1 MRLFFGMLLAGSLVL
16 GQASFARGQNDLN
29 AFGTY
34 PAGIT
39 TGSPAP
45 YGLDSSGFY
54 GRNYGY
60 PFTYSTQPYP
70 YYGSNYLAPN
80 ATLSKPGYGGY
91 SDSNTGYYT
100 RGYSADTAPGSYYPL
115 GYPTYGSSS
124 RSPGY
129 FRNGGTISRYRW
141 RGW

>member
-1 MRLFFGMLLAGSLVL
+1 MRLFFGMLLAGGLVL
-16 GQASFARGQNDLN
+16 GQASFARAQNSLN

-54 GRNYGY
+54 GMNYGY
-60 PFTYSTQPYP
+60 PFTYSTQPFS

-80 ATLSKPGYGGY
+80 AMLYNRGYGGY
-91 SDSNTGYYT
+91 LNPSTGYYS
-100 RGYSADTAPGSYYPL
+100 RGYSAYSVPGSYDVYS
-115 GYPTYGSSS
+115 YPTYGSSYP
-124 RSPGY
+124 SPGNY
-129 FRNGGTISRYRW
+129 RNSGMFSRDRW